1 MSFPR
6 NVKNAVDWGT
16 SGQQELRSGGGQQ
29 AHKLKQRQT
38 LQRRVGC
45 LLFSVIMFTCLLD
58 IHLLSPPFANQKESF
73 GSEEVM
79 SQQILSLMTSM
90 MSALHTSR
98 FQRPYFSGQEYPGKL
113 CQDTGSGGQNPR
125 QTLFRNCQGGN
136 NFQAWED
143 HTQAGYTYT
152 GNTKVDN
159 AQASHTQASQEQ
171 CRPLIITHELNEL
184 KTLRIMSFK
193 ENAE

>member
-16 SGQQELRSGGGQQ
+16 SGQQELRSAGGQQ

-73 GSEEVM
+73 GSEEVKSRYM
-79 SQQILSLMTSM
+79 LSLMASM
-90 MSALHTSR
+90 MSALHTSQ
-98 FQRPYFSGQEYPGKL
+98 FQRPYFSGQEYPGDHSYITSALVGGEGGVRK
-113 CQDTGSGGQNPR
+113 CQFLLILSTKNML
-125 QTLFRNCQGGN
+125 TQGGRGSKN
-136 NFQAWED
+136 PKNVM
-143 HTQAGYTYT
+143 T
-152 GNTKVDN
+152 
-159 AQASHTQASQEQ
+159 
-171 CRPLIITHELNEL
+171 
-184 KTLRIMSFK
+184 
-193 ENAE
+193 